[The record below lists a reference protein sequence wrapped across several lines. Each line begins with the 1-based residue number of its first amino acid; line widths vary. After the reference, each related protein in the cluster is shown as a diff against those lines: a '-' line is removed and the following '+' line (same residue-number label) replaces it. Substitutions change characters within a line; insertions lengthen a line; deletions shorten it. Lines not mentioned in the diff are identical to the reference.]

1 LVLDRAGG
9 RGFLGDAALRIV
21 GSCVRIRNRRTDVL
35 LLNDSA
41 EGVVRE
47 HQSLGGGPR
56 AIVVDDRVIKE
67 LLLGIAHKQPVSG
80 E

>member
-1 LVLDRAGG
+1 MVLDRAGG

-21 GSCVRIRNRRTDVL
+21 GSGVRIRHGGPNVL

-41 EGVVRE
+41 EGIVRE
-47 HQSLGGGPR
+47 QQSLGGGPR
-56 AIVVDDRVIKE
+56 AIVVGDRVIKE
-67 LLLGIAHKQPVSG
+67 LLLGIARKQPVSG

>member
-21 GSCVRIRNRRTDVL
+21 GSCVRIRHGGPDVL

-41 EGVVRE
+41 EGVVRV

-56 AIVVDDRVIKE
+56 AIVVSDRIVKE
-67 LLLGIAHKQPVSG
+67 LLLGIARKQPVSG